1 MTRLP
6 IHPEQ
11 HNCTKK
17 ERTMFRTNT
26 RRRVLVGVT
35 LAAVA
40 VASLTACSPGSTD
53 SGTAGDPADVAA
65 ALEEGGDLLVWGWDA
80 TLPPMIEAF
89 EEAYPNVNV
98 ELANVGT
105 GTDAYTALQ
114 NAIQAGSGIPDV
126 MHMEYSAVPQFALT
140 EDLADLSAFGAAD
153 LQDSYTPGTW
163 GSVAINDGI
172 FGLPLDSGPM
182 AMFYN
187 QATLDEFGIA
197 VPTTWDEFIEAAR
210 ALHAADP
217 SKYLVGD
224 AGDAGF
230 TQSMIWQAGGRP
242 FQVSGTDITVDLE
255 DEGTQKFVEMW
266 QPMLDEQL
274 VAPVTP
280 WTEEWYKGLG
290 DGTVN
295 SLLIGAWMPVNLE
308 SGVPEAAGK
317 WRAAP
322 MPQYAAGDATNS
334 ENGGSA
340 LAITEASE
348 QKALAYGFTE
358 FSNAGDGVGVRLEA
372 GTFPA
377 TVADIESPEFTGREF
392 DYFGGQKV
400 NEVLAEAASTVSSG
414 WQYLPFQ
421 AYAVSV
427 FNDNLGASYTGSQP
441 LAEGLATWQES
452 IVSYGNGQGF
462 AVNGG

>member
-1 MTRLP
+1 MS
-6 IHPEQ
+6 
-11 HNCTKK
+11 
-17 ERTMFRTNT
+17 RTIT
-26 RRRVLVGVT
+26 RRRVFAG
-35 LAAVA
+35 LAAVT
-40 VASLTACSPGSTD
+40 VIASLTACSPGA
-53 SGTAGDPADVAA
+53 SGPTEEVDASDVAA
-65 ALEEGGDLLVWGWDA
+65 ALDKGGDLLVWGWDA
-80 TLPPMIEAF
+80 TLPPMIDAF
-89 EEAYPNVNV
+89 EKAYPNVNV

-140 EDLADLSAFGAAD
+140 GDLADLSAFGASD
-153 LQDSYTPGTW
+153 LEDSFTTGTW

-187 QATLDEFGIA
+187 QATFDQYGIA
-197 VPTTWDEFIEAAR
+197 VPTTWEEYVEAAR
-210 ALHAADP
+210 TLHAADP

-242 FQVSGTDITVDLE
+242 FQASGSDITVDLE
-255 DEGTQKFVEMW
+255 DEGAKKFTDMW
-266 QPMLDEQL
+266 QPVLDEGL
-274 VAPVTP
+274 AAPITT
-280 WTEEWYKGLG
+280 WSEEWYKGLS
-290 DGTVN
+290 DGTIN

-308 SGVPEAAGK
+308 SGVPDAAGD

-322 MPQYAAGDATNS
+322 MPQYEAGEATNS

-340 LAITEASE
+340 LSVTEASE

-377 TVADIESPEFTGREF
+377 TVADIESDEFTNKEF
-392 DYFGGQKV
+392 PYFGGQKV
-400 NEVLAEAASTVSSG
+400 NEVLAEAATTVSSG

-421 AYAVSV
+421 AYAVSI
-427 FNDNLGASYTGSQP
+427 FNDNLGSSYTGDQP
-441 LAEGLATWQES
+441 LSEGLATWQEA
-452 IVSYGNGQGF
+452 IVSYGNDQGF

>member
-1 MTRLP
+1 MS
-6 IHPEQ
+6 
-11 HNCTKK
+11 
-17 ERTMFRTNT
+17 RTIT
-26 RRRVLVGVT
+26 RRRVFAG
-35 LAAVA
+35 LAAVT
-40 VASLTACSPGSTD
+40 VIASLTACSPGA
-53 SGTAGDPADVAA
+53 SGPTEEVDASDVAA
-65 ALEEGGDLLVWGWDA
+65 ALDKGGDLLVWGWDA
-80 TLPPMIEAF
+80 TLPPMIDAF
-89 EEAYPNVNV
+89 EKAYPNVNV

-140 EDLADLSAFGAAD
+140 GDLADLSAFGAGD
-153 LQDSYTPGTW
+153 LEDSFTTGTW

-187 QATLDEFGIA
+187 QATFDQYGIA
-197 VPTTWDEFIEAAR
+197 VPTTWEEYVEAAR
-210 ALHAADP
+210 TLHAADP

-242 FQVSGTDITVDLE
+242 FQASGSDITVDLE
-255 DEGTQKFVEMW
+255 DEGAKKFTDMW
-266 QPMLDEQL
+266 QPVLDEGL
-274 VAPVTP
+274 AAPITT
-280 WTEEWYKGLG
+280 WSEEWYKGLS
-290 DGTVN
+290 DGTIN

-308 SGVPEAAGK
+308 SGVPDAAGD

-322 MPQYAAGDATNS
+322 MPQYEAGETMNS

-340 LAITEASE
+340 LSVTEASE

-377 TVADIESPEFTGREF
+377 TVSDIESDEFTNKEF
-392 DYFGGQKV
+392 PYFGGQKV
-400 NEVLAEAASTVSSG
+400 NEVLAEAATTVSSG

-421 AYAVSV
+421 AYAVSI
-427 FNDNLGASYTGSQP
+427 FNDNLGSSYTGDQP
-441 LAEGLATWQES
+441 LSEGLATWQDA
-452 IVSYGNGQGF
+452 IVSYGNDQGF